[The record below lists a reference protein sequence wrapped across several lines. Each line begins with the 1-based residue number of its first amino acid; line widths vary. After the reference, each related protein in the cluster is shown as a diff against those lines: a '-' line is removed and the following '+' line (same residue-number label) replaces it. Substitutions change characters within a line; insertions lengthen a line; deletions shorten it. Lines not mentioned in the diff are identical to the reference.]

1 MKALIII
8 PAYNEEGSIVHTIED
23 IKKNVPGF
31 DYLVINDSS
40 VDGTLGICREKGFSY
55 LNLPVNLGIGG
66 AVQTGYRYALY
77 QGYDIAV
84 QFDGDGQH
92 RAEYLPLMQEK
103 MMRERADM
111 VIGSRFIRMEG
122 FQSSYL
128 RRMGIR
134 YFSWL
139 IGMLTGSK
147 ITDPTSGMRMVNR
160 RLMEKFMDD
169 YPKDYPE
176 PESVV
181 TVLSGHYKVCEM
193 PVIMNGRESG
203 VSSISMLKSIYYMI
217 KVSLAVM
224 IARCGS

>member
-1 MKALIII
+1 
-8 PAYNEEGSIVHTIED
+8 
-23 IKKNVPGF
+23 
-31 DYLVINDSS
+31 
-40 VDGTLGICREKGFSY
+40 
-55 LNLPVNLGIGG
+55 
-66 AVQTGYRYALY
+66 
-77 QGYDIAV
+77 
-84 QFDGDGQH
+84 
-92 RAEYLPLMQEK
+92 
-103 MMRERADM
+103 
-111 VIGSRFIRMEG
+111 
-122 FQSSYL
+122 
-128 RRMGIR
+128 
-134 YFSWL
+134 
-139 IGMLTGSK
+139 
-147 ITDPTSGMRMVNR
+147 MVNR